1 MHATSVT
8 GKNASIRIPCIPIG
22 MQRARACVC
31 VTNVQQSFKKK
42 LVFIENVNN
51 KVNKTSG
58 ESRTLSS
65 TCTLDSERCLQRFLF
80 VPQAIR
86 ASGEQ
91 SRGYLWDD

>member
-1 MHATSVT
+1 MHVHATSVT

-31 VTNVQQSFKKK
+31 VTNVQQSFKKT

-65 TCTLDSERCLQRFLF
+65 TYMYIRFRKMSSATLSICSPSNPGF
-80 VPQAIR
+80 
-86 ASGEQ
+86 
-91 SRGYLWDD
+91 